1 MNSITYRSP
10 VGWLMVAGL
19 ILGLPVV
26 ISVIAD
32 RVKSDEKRAE
42 MAKAMTGGDATLAP
56 AIFRRYGCA
65 GCHTI
70 PGIAGADGKV
80 GGALSGLRE
89 QNYVGG
95 VLNNTPDNL
104 IQWIVS
110 PPSFSPRTA
119 MPATGITEEE
129 ARHVAAYLYGQ

>member
-19 ILGLPVV
+19 ILGLPV
-26 ISVIAD
+26 IFVIAD

-80 GGALSGLRE
+80 GGTLSGLRE

-110 PPSFSPRTA
+110 PPSFSARTA

>member
-1 MNSITYRSP
+1 MNRITQRSS
-10 VGWLMVAGL
+10 VGWFLAIAVM
-19 ILGLPVV
+19 LGLPA
-26 ISVIAD
+26 ISVITD
-32 RVKSDEKRAE
+32 RVKTEVNRTE
-42 MAKAMTGGDATLAP
+42 VAKAMTGGDAALAP
-56 AIFRRYGCA
+56 AIFRRYGCT

-70 PGIAGADGKV
+70 PGIPGADGKV

-104 IQWIVS
+104 IQWIAS
-110 PPSFSPRTA
+110 PPRFSPRTA